1 MACID
6 AETSKAWSE
15 ADVCAR
21 EKKPLVDKINQLT
34 DMLCWILSTKECR
47 EYVPL
52 REDIDKWWEAH
63 RKTDRLMREKKEKED
78 KELKQSAL
86 AKLTAEEKRVLGL

>member
-34 DMLCWILSTKECR
+34 DMLCWILSNKTN
-47 EYVPL
+47 VHPL
-52 REDIDKWWEAH
+52 RQDIATWWH
-63 RKTDRLMREKKEKED
+63 NHKKEDESRRKN
-78 KELKQSAL
+78 ELKQSAL